1 MNFSDII
8 GQDIQVNFLKNVNL
22 NQFHHSWI
30 FFGKKGVG
38 KYSTLITFI
47 KNNTTSASV
56 LNNVHELKCDDKTSI
71 DDLRDFKKFCNLTNA
86 NHNEKVFLII
96 NDADNLNLNSFN
108 ALLKTI
114 EEPPKD
120 TIIILI
126 LENLQRIPKTIKSRC
141 NLLKF
146 NSLTTKNLK
155 QFCDVKNINLTEDYL
170 TENNFLING
179 SIHQLLSLQDEVCL
193 DFLKK
198 LNMFL
203 ENNFFNI
210 QEYELLFDI
219 FIKNYKKLKFVMFN
233 TIFFK
238 LKNLFIK
245 NVNDLSMTKTILN
258 MLNFIETN
266 FKENSVQFKKQE
278 FLIVFVEFFKIK
290 KL

>member
-1 MNFSDII
+1 ML
-8 GQDIQVNFLKNVNL
+8 QDEI
-22 NQFHHSWI
+22 S
-30 FFGKKGVG
+30 
-38 KYSTLITFI
+38 
-47 KNNTTSASV
+47 
-56 LNNVHELKCDDKTSI
+56 
-71 DDLRDFKKFCNLTNA
+71 
-86 NHNEKVFLII
+86 
-96 NDADNLNLNSFN
+96 
-108 ALLKTI
+108 
-114 EEPPKD
+114 
-120 TIIILI
+120 
-126 LENLQRIPKTIKSRC
+126 
-141 NLLKF
+141 
-146 NSLTTKNLK
+146 LK